1 MLKNSCRKKLS
12 SLAALIDAVIDLS
25 LLNKIDLFNGFV
37 SIHHQ
42 NIRQPAIEMLDFWKV
57 QLLNFLKGYL
67 NYNYKRIALQTK

>member
-37 SIHHQ
+37 SIHRQ
-42 NIRQPAIEMLDFWKV
+42 NIRQPAIEMLDF
-57 QLLNFLKGYL
+57 
-67 NYNYKRIALQTK
+67 

>member
-42 NIRQPAIEMLDFWKV
+42 NILQPAIEMLDF
-57 QLLNFLKGYL
+57 
-67 NYNYKRIALQTK
+67 